1 VNKVG
6 AIVLAAGSSQRM
18 GDIDKLFAPLG
29 GKPLLAWSVDTCQKC
44 DLVQQTV
51 VVLNDARLEL
61 GKKLKEARGWSKA
74 TICLGGARRQ
84 DSVAEGLRQLEH
96 CDWVVIHDGARPF
109 LTLDSIENGL
119 KTAAE
124 TGAAIAAV
132 PVKDT
137 MKLINGERLITETL
151 PRDRLWAAQTPQ
163 IFRFDIIT
171 EAYRGLTAELTDD
184 AAAAERLGCR
194 VKIYRG
200 SYGNIKVTTLEDLK
214 VAEVI
219 AQEKKEMRVGI
230 GYDAHPLAPGRKL
243 ILGGVELPF
252 DKGLL
257 GYSDADVASHAIID
271 ALLGAACLG
280 NIGTLF
286 PPEEPR
292 YENIS
297 SLVLLSEVGNLLRR
311 EGFRIAN
318 IDVTIMAGHPRL
330 SPFIEEMRCRV
341 GQALGIDSA
350 QVAIKASSNNGL
362 GFVGREEG
370 IAAHSVALVQEGRS
384 LKWDF

>member
-1 VNKVG
+1 
-6 AIVLAAGSSQRM
+6 M
-18 GDIDKLFAPLG
+18 GNIDKLFAPLG

-61 GKKLKEARGWSKA
+61 GKKLKESRGWSKA

-84 DSVAEGLRQLEH
+84 DSVAEGLRQLED

-119 KTAAE
+119 KAAAE
-124 TGAAIAAV
+124 TGAAIAGV

-137 MKLINGERLITETL
+137 VKLTNGERLITETL

-163 IFRFDIIT
+163 IFRFGIIT
-171 EAYRGLTAELTDD
+171 EAYSGLTAELTDD
-184 AAAAERLGCR
+184 AAAAERLGYR

-200 SYGNIKVTTLEDLK
+200 SYDNIKVTTLEDLK

-257 GYSDADVASHAIID
+257 GHSDADVASHAIID

-384 LKWDF
+384 VKWDF

>member
-1 VNKVG
+1 MNKVG
-6 AIVLAAGSSQRM
+6 AIIVAAGRSKRM
-18 GDIDKLFAPLG
+18 GNIDKIFAPLG
-29 GKPLLAWSVDTCQKC
+29 GKPLLAWSVDICQKC
-44 DLVQQTV
+44 HLVQQIV
-51 VVLNDARLEL
+51 VVLNEQSLEL
-61 GKKLKEARGWSKA
+61 GKSLKEARGWSKA

-84 DSVAEGLRQLEH
+84 DSVTEGLRKLKD
-96 CDWVVIHDGARPF
+96 CDAVVIQDGSRPF
-109 LTLDSIENGL
+109 LTLDSIANGL
-119 KTAAE
+119 KTAME

-137 MKLINGERLITETL
+137 VKLTNGERLITETL
-151 PRDRLWAAQTPQ
+151 HRDRLWAAQTPQ

-184 AAAAERLGCR
+184 AAAVERLGYR
-194 VKIYRG
+194 AKIYMG
-200 SYGNIKVTTLEDLK
+200 SYDNIKVTTPEDLK

-219 AQEKKEMRVGI
+219 AQERKEMRVGI
-230 GYDAHPLAPGRKL
+230 GYDAHPLVPGRRL

-252 DKGLL
+252 DRGLL
-257 GYSDADVASHAIID
+257 GHSDADVASHAIID

-280 NIGTLF
+280 SIGTLF

-292 YENIS
+292 YEHVS
-297 SLVLLSEVGNLLRR
+297 SLALLSEVGDLLKR

-318 IDVTIMAGHPRL
+318 IDVTIMAGNPRL

-341 GQALGIDSA
+341 SQALGIDSA
-350 QVAIKASSNNGL
+350 QVAVKASSNNGL

-370 IAAHSVALVQEGRS
+370 IAAQAVALVQEG
-384 LKWDF
+384 

>member
-1 VNKVG
+1 MNKVG
-6 AIVLAAGSSQRM
+6 AIILAAGSSQRM
-18 GDIDKLFAPLG
+18 GNIDKLFAPLG

-61 GKKLKEARGWSKA
+61 GKKLKEARGWSKV

-84 DSVAEGLRQLEH
+84 DSVAEGLRQLED

-171 EAYRGLTAELTDD
+171 EAYSGLTAELTDD
-184 AAAAERLGCR
+184 AAAAERLGYR

-200 SYGNIKVTTLEDLK
+200 SYDNIKVTTLEDLK

-257 GYSDADVASHAIID
+257 GHSDADVASHAIID

-341 GQALGIDSA
+341 AQALGIDSA

>member
-1 VNKVG
+1 MNKVG
-6 AIVLAAGSSQRM
+6 AIIVAAGSSQRM
-18 GDIDKLFAPLG
+18 GNINKIFAPLG
-29 GKPLLAWSVDTCQKC
+29 GKPLLAWSVDVCQKS
-44 DLVQQTV
+44 DLVQQIV
-51 VVLNDARLEL
+51 VVLDDASLEL
-61 GKKLKEARGWSKA
+61 GKKLKESRGWSKA
-74 TICLGGARRQ
+74 TICPGGARRQ
-84 DSVAEGLRQLEH
+84 DSVTEGLRKLEH
-96 CDWVVIHDGARPF
+96 CDWVVIQDGARPF
-109 LTLDSIENGL
+109 LTSDSIENGL
-119 KTAAE
+119 RTAAE

-137 MKLINGERLITETL
+137 IKLTNGGGLITQTL
-151 PRDRLWAAQTPQ
+151 HRDGLWVAQTPQ

-171 EAYRGLTAELTDD
+171 EAHTGLTAELTDD
-184 AAAAERLGCR
+184 AAAVERLGYR

-200 SYGNIKVTTLEDLK
+200 SYDNIKVTTPEDLK
-214 VAEVI
+214 VAEAI
-219 AQEKKEMRVGI
+219 AQEKKEMRVGF
-230 GYDAHPLAPGRKL
+230 GYDAHPLVPGRRL

-257 GYSDADVASHAIID
+257 GHSDADVVSHAIVD

-286 PPEEPR
+286 PTEEPR
-292 YENIS
+292 YEHIS
-297 SLVLLSEVGNLLRR
+297 SLVLLSEVGNLLKR

-341 GQALGIDSA
+341 SQALGIDSA

-370 IAAHSVALVQEGRS
+370 IAAQSVALVHKARV
-384 LKWDF
+384 

>member
-1 VNKVG
+1 MNKVG
-6 AIVLAAGSSQRM
+6 AIILAAGSSQRM

-29 GKPLLAWSVDTCQKC
+29 EKPLLAWSVDTCQKC

-51 VVLNDARLEL
+51 VVLNDERLEL

-84 DSVAEGLRQLEH
+84 DSVAEGLRQLED

-151 PRDRLWAAQTPQ
+151 RRDRLWAAQTPQ

-171 EAYRGLTAELTDD
+171 EAYSGLTAELTDD
-184 AAAAERLGCR
+184 AAAAERLGYR

-200 SYGNIKVTTLEDLK
+200 SYDNIKVTTLEDLK

-257 GYSDADVASHAIID
+257 GHSDADVASHAIID

-341 GQALGIDSA
+341 AQALGIDSA